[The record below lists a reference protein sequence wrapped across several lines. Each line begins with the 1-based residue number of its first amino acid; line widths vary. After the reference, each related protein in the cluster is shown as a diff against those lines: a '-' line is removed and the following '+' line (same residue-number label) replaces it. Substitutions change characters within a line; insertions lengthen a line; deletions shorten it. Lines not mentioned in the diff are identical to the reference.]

1 MTELYEV
8 QERASNDIKEM
19 MHPLVREWFFSKY
32 KDFSLTQKYG
42 VMSIWERKDILISAP
57 TGGTKTLTAF
67 LSILNYLVTL
77 AEKNEL
83 EDKIYALYTSPLKAL
98 TNDIHKNL
106 VEPLEEIQELAKK
119 KKIKLQKIRVGLRT
133 GDTTASERAKM
144 ARKPPHIFVTTP
156 ESLAIILTTKKF
168 VENLRYLEFCVVD
181 EIHAL
186 ENKRGTYLSLTLE
199 RLNEVSFIYPVKIGL
214 SATIEPLDEVA
225 KFLTGIDKERSVG
238 IAKVPLKKTANIKVL
253 TPVKDLVEEPNV
265 YPKMYALL
273 DKLIQEHQT
282 TLVFTNTRS
291 ATERVVNHLKEK
303 FPTIYGDDNIA
314 AHHSSLSKE
323 HRFNIEERLRNGKL
337 KVVVC
342 STSLEL
348 GIDIGYIDLVLMLG
362 SPKSSARALQRCLSY
377 DSLILCLDGSYK
389 KIGDIVKNKEKV
401 RVISYDNKKGF
412 VKNKICQWHE
422 NDREALFNIKL
433 KTQEEIKCTKEHRIL
448 TKNGWKKA
456 KELKKGDFIA
466 EIKNKINFDSM
477 IPYFY
482 EFLPQD
488 KIFVVNQNNFFQK
501 IVDNYRRRNNF
512 NVRKFAEFFDMPYF
526 RFVDCRRIKGRKKS
540 IRLDYFLR
548 ACKLCN
554 VSDKIFLPYLSNLK
568 TKGMKWPKYPLKVTK
583 DLMWLTG
590 IIATDGCIVKSKK
603 DEIEYYKIKI
613 GNKSVLMIDKIKEI
627 VKDFDI
633 YPYVVKKEIY
643 HLEFGSNL
651 LAYFFMSLGIP
662 CKNKSFDLRM
672 SNKLF
677 SLPKELLHAYLEGIL
692 EGDGSINIKKSN
704 MMRIFTASKQFAL
717 GLHRILSRL
726 GYKNKVS
733 KNKIKPSKLIKK
745 VSDNYLYCIGIY
757 SKGHLKN
764 FFKKCLGYGERAR
777 KGKHL
782 TSTFSESSLDDFL
795 DYSEIEKIN
804 LIEKEKTY
812 NLTLEDPNNNF
823 IVGNIIVHNCGRA
836 GHKLHET
843 AKGRFIVSDR
853 DDLIECSVI
862 QKEMIEHKINKI
874 TFPKNA
880 LDVLAQQIYGMAI
893 YKVWKINEIFE
904 LIRKSYCYSKLT
916 KNDFYDII
924 SYLSGEYSLEKNFVY
939 GKIWYDKDTRE
950 IGKRGKM
957 ARVLYM
963 TNIGTIPEESFV
975 TVKLAPSGT
984 PVGVIDESFLGR
996 MKKGDVFVLGGVKY
1010 QYAYTRGMNLYVR
1023 GDVRRPP
1030 TIPSWFSEMLPLSFD
1045 SANEINRFRK
1055 LIKDRLIAKQNKDE
1069 IIQFIEEYLYTT
1081 KSTATAIYNYMNSQY
1096 RFLEIP
1102 TSSSLIIERY
1112 KGDKNYLIFHSM
1124 FGRRVNDALS
1134 RAIAYMLATTKK
1146 RDVEIGISDNGFF
1159 LAGAKVNID
1168 AVLNKI
1174 KTIDLDKILKEAIN
1188 KTDVLSRRF
1197 RHCATRALMI
1207 LRSYKGRRKTVG
1219 KQQMKSHFLI
1229 NAVKKISNEFPILRE
1244 ARREVLE
1251 DLMDIENTKRVLSWI
1266 KDGSIKIKVLDTPIP
1281 SPFALNLVI
1290 QGHSDLIKLEDK
1302 QEFLRRMHALHM
1314 KRVK

>member
-98 TNDIHKNL
+98 TNDIAKNL
-106 VEPLEEIQELAKK
+106 IEPLEEIQELAKS
-119 KKIKLQKIRVGLRT
+119 KKIKLQPIRVGLRT

-186 ENKRGTYLSLTLE
+186 ENKRGTYLSITLE
-199 RLNEVSFIYPVKIGL
+199 RLNEASFIYPVKIGL

-225 KFLTGIDKERSVG
+225 KFLVGIDNERAVG
-238 IAKVPLKKTANIKVL
+238 IAKVPLQKKANIKVL
-253 TPVKDLVEEPNV
+253 TPVDDLVEGTNV
-265 YPKMYALL
+265 YPKMYELM
-273 DKLIQEHQT
+273 DKLIQEHKT
-282 TLVFTNTRS
+282 TLIFTNTRS

-314 AHHSSLSKE
+314 AHHSSLSKT
-323 HRFNIEERLRNGKL
+323 HRFDIEERLRDGKL

-362 SPKSSARALQRCLSY
+362 SPKSSARALQR
-377 DSLILCLDGSYK
+377 I
-389 KIGDIVKNKEKV
+389 
-401 RVISYDNKKGF
+401 
-412 VKNKICQWHE
+412 
-422 NDREALFNIKL
+422 
-433 KTQEEIKCTKEHRIL
+433 
-448 TKNGWKKA
+448 
-456 KELKKGDFIA
+456 
-466 EIKNKINFDSM
+466 
-477 IPYFY
+477 
-482 EFLPQD
+482 
-488 KIFVVNQNNFFQK
+488 
-501 IVDNYRRRNNF
+501 
-512 NVRKFAEFFDMPYF
+512 
-526 RFVDCRRIKGRKKS
+526 
-540 IRLDYFLR
+540 
-548 ACKLCN
+548 
-554 VSDKIFLPYLSNLK
+554 
-568 TKGMKWPKYPLKVTK
+568 
-583 DLMWLTG
+583 
-590 IIATDGCIVKSKK
+590 
-603 DEIEYYKIKI
+603 
-613 GNKSVLMIDKIKEI
+613 
-627 VKDFDI
+627 
-633 YPYVVKKEIY
+633 
-643 HLEFGSNL
+643 
-651 LAYFFMSLGIP
+651 
-662 CKNKSFDLRM
+662 
-672 SNKLF
+672 
-677 SLPKELLHAYLEGIL
+677 
-692 EGDGSINIKKSN
+692 
-704 MMRIFTASKQFAL
+704 
-717 GLHRILSRL
+717 
-726 GYKNKVS
+726 
-733 KNKIKPSKLIKK
+733 
-745 VSDNYLYCIGIY
+745 
-757 SKGHLKN
+757 
-764 FFKKCLGYGERAR
+764 
-777 KGKHL
+777 
-782 TSTFSESSLDDFL
+782 
-795 DYSEIEKIN
+795 
-804 LIEKEKTY
+804 
-812 NLTLEDPNNNF
+812 
-823 IVGNIIVHNCGRA
+823 GRA
-836 GHKLHET
+836 GHRLHET
-843 AKGRFIVSDR
+843 AKGRFIVMDR

-874 TFPKNA
+874 RFPKNA

-893 YKVWKINEIFE
+893 YKIWNIDDIFK
-904 LIRKSYCYSKLT
+904 LIRKSYCYHQLT
-916 KNDFYDII
+916 RSDFLDII
-924 SYLSGEYSLEKNFVY
+924 SYLSGEYSLEKNAVY

-950 IGKRGKM
+950 MGKRGKM

-975 TVKLAPSGT
+975 TVKLAPAGE
-984 PVGVIDESFLGR
+984 PVGVIDETFLGR

-1045 SANEINRFRK
+1045 SALEIGRFRS
-1055 LIKDRLIAKQNKDE
+1055 LIKDRLDAKQNKDE